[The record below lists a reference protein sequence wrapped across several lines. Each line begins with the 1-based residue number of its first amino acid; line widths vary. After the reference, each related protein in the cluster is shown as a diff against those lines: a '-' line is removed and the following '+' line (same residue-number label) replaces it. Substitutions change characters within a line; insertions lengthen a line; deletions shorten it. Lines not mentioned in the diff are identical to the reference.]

1 MNKKIVLGILSIVFV
16 ASICICIYIFMP
28 EKIEGKSKNEIWK
41 VEYTEVN
48 NNTIGHG
55 GIVSVEQLT
64 EDKLDV
70 KKISF
75 YKNHERLS
83 EITNFMDKK
92 DDIDGTVYTLNPF
105 SYPDIY
111 MGDAP
116 DKHASYFVEII
127 WTNASGKN
135 FTESINLK

>member
-1 MNKKIVLGILSIVFV
+1 MNKKIVLGILSIVVV
-16 ASICICIYIFMP
+16 ASICIYIFMP
-28 EKIEGKSKNEIWK
+28 EKIEGKSENEIWN

-48 NNTIGHG
+48 NNNIGHG

-70 KKISF
+70 RKISF
-75 YKNHERLS
+75 YKNHERIS
-83 EITNFMDKK
+83 EITNFMDEK
-92 DDIDGTVYTLNPF
+92 DIDGTVYTLNPF

-111 MGDAP
+111 MGGAP

-127 WTNASGKN
+127 WTNSSGKK
-135 FTESINLK
+135 FTESISLK